1 MADSYISKIKLAN
14 GTTVL
19 LKDALGRTNMETLL
33 GKHALEA
40 LGAAAWKAVAAEV
53 NGGGANLPTA
63 EAVKSYVDSAVG
75 KVHNFD
81 VVIDP
86 NGTAAGPATAAS
98 ADTMYK
104 IYMVADEGASAGS
117 YVEWITIRSG
127 AEGAYTYAWEKI
139 GSTKTDLTGYVSKET
154 TIAGIALDKNISVAD
169 LQSALQ
175 LGGFAYVSKG
185 EGTVAGQTISGVKA
199 TGTSTGDI
207 SVELDHTGTAASLT
221 KGNFTP
227 AGEIKIDNAVQ
238 AAGNKVLKGGSIS
251 VTLKDATAA
260 SEATLTRGDYKPA
273 GSVSLTKDENGT
285 FQVAGT
291 NSSSAVT
298 VNTSDDTFVKS
309 LKAGDVDAA
318 AIDTSKF
325 NGGSAATWT
334 GKNFTAATYSH
345 SGFSGGSLTKGD
357 AVAAATEGLVASIGS
372 GNDAETLIFT
382 AAATADT
389 MSHDAS
395 FTPAVYGSDSFDGGS
410 IEWGTF
416 NGGSAA
422 SISAGFFTAQKLPV
436 VDVTASALTE
446 VTSAEAAPQTFTGSK
461 YTPAFDGTTE
471 TGLKVTKAEYVKP
484 VINTATFT
492 GTEATI
498 GFTGT
503 EAANVLVT
511 GVTYDKASV
520 KSAEFTGKAIELAV
534 GDIVVSEKTVE
545 VAPKA

>member
-1 MADSYISKIKLAN
+1 MTDISKIKLAN
-14 GTTVL
+14 GTTVT
-19 LKDALGRTNMETLL
+19 LKDAQGRTNMTTLL
-33 GKHALEA
+33 GGHELGA
-40 LGAAAWKAVAAEV
+40 LGAAAWKAVAAEI
-53 NGGGANLPTA
+53 GGKGLV
-63 EAVKSYVDSAVG
+63 EASVVKAYVDAQVG
-75 KVHNFD
+75 AIPSFD
-81 VVIDP
+81 VVVVADGAELP
-86 NGTAAGPATAAS
+86 TAS
-98 ADTMYK
+98 ADTFHK
-104 IYMVADEGASAGS
+104 IYLKKEGLSGTYAE
-117 YVEWITIRSG
+117 YITYKNG
-127 AEGAYTYAWEKI
+127 DAYAWERI
-139 GSTKTDLTGYVSKET
+139 GVLDVDLGAYVKKTT
-154 TIAGIALDKNISVAD
+154 TIAGIDLNDNITAEE
-169 LQSALQ
+169 LKTALQ

-238 AAGNKVLKGGSIS
+238 AAGNKVLKGGSIA

-334 GKNFTAATYSH
+334 GKNFTAATYTH
-345 SGFSGGSLTKGD
+345 SGFSGGSLTKGA

-372 GNDAETLIFT
+372 GADEETLIFT
-382 AAATADT
+382 AATTANT

-395 FTPAVYGSDSFDGGS
+395 FTPAEYGTDNFDGGS

-492 GTEATI
+492 GTEATL
-498 GFTGT
+498 GFAGT
-503 EAANVLVT
+503 EAANVIVT

>member
-1 MADSYISKIKLAN
+1 MADISKIKLAN
-14 GTTVL
+14 GTLVT
-19 LKDALGRTNMETLL
+19 LKDAQGRTNMTTLL
-33 GKHALEA
+33 GGHELGA
-40 LGAAAWKAVAAEV
+40 LGAAAWKAVATEISG
-53 NGGGANLPTA
+53 NGLV
-63 EAVKSYVDSAVG
+63 EASVVKAYVDAQIETIPS
-75 KVHNFD
+75 FD
-81 VVIDP
+81 VVVVADGKDLP
-86 NGTAAGPATAAS
+86 TAS
-98 ADTMYK
+98 ADTFHK
-104 IYMVADEGASAGS
+104 IYLKKEGL
-117 YVEWITIRSG
+117 SG
-127 AEGAYTYAWEKI
+127 TYAEYITYKNGDAYVWERI
-139 GSTKTDLTGYVSKET
+139 GVLDVDLDAYVKKTT
-154 TIAGIALDKNISVAD
+154 TIAGIDLNDNITVPE
-169 LQSALQ
+169 LQQALQ

-207 SVELDHTGTAASLT
+207 SVELDHTGTAAGLT

-227 AGEIKIDNAVQ
+227 SGEIKIDNASQ
-238 AAGNKVLKGGSIS
+238 ANGNKVLKGGSIS

-273 GSVSLTKDENGT
+273 GSVSLTKDENGA

-291 NSSSAVT
+291 NSSSEVT

-318 AIDTSKF
+318 SIDTSKF

-334 GKNFTAATYSH
+334 GKNFTAATYTH
-345 SGFSGGSLTKGD
+345 SGFSGGSLSKGD
-357 AVAAATEGLVASIGS
+357 AVKATTEGLVASVGS
-372 GNDAETLIFT
+372 GADAETLIFT

-389 MSHDAS
+389 MSHGAT
-395 FTPAVYGSDSFDGGS
+395 FTPAEYGTDDFDGGS

-436 VDVTASALTE
+436 VDGTASALTG
-446 VTSAEAAPQTFTGSK
+446 VTSASAAPQTFTGSK
-461 YTPAFDGTTE
+461 YAPSFEGTTE

-492 GTEATI
+492 GTEATL
-498 GFTGT
+498 GFSGT
-503 EAANVLVT
+503 EAVDVLVT

-520 KSAEFTGKAIELAV
+520 KTAEFTGKAIELDV
-534 GDIVVSEKTVE
+534 GDIVVSDTTVE
-545 VAPKA
+545 VSPKA